1 MSMSGKTKRAAFAC
15 TECGSEQPR
24 WMGQCPSCGSWSTIV
39 EKGGN
44 AKAGRD
50 SLQKLSDVDGLQ
62 ANRHAT
68 GIGELDRVLGGGLV
82 PGSLTLLAGE
92 PGIGKSTLALQ
103 LAAGMG
109 SVLYAAGEE
118 SPAQIKLRAN
128 RLGVAGDR
136 ILVTTSPAVET
147 ILKQVEAEK
156 PALVI
161 VDSIQT
167 VRVEDPSVTPGAVN
181 QIREAAARCM
191 RAAKGLGIPILLVG
205 HVTKSGDIAGPML
218 LEHLVDTV
226 LVLETDT
233 SGSYRL
239 LRTTKNR
246 FGATDDV
253 GLFAMSETGMREV
266 TNPSEILLPSHLAP
280 APGSAITVSMEGRRP
295 LVLEL
300 QALTMPTAYGLPR
313 RLATGIDPNR
323 LALLLAVLERRGRT
337 MVSKDDV
344 YLNSAGGFRLKE
356 TAVDLA
362 TIAAVASALRDQP
375 LPAGAVFVG
384 EVGLGG
390 EVRPVGR
397 LEPRLREAAALG
409 FKAAWTPKQKVEVP
423 AGMKIRAVS
432 TIDELLEALF
442 PS

>member
-1 MSMSGKTKRAAFAC
+1 MTRSKRAAFAC
-15 TECGSEQPR
+15 TECGSEQPQWVGR
-24 WMGQCPSCGSWSTIV
+24 CPSCGSWSTIV
-39 EKGGN
+39 EKKAAARAGSGGL
-44 AKAGRD
+44 KA
-50 SLQKLSDVDGLQ
+50 LSEVDGLQ
-62 ANRHAT
+62 ADRKPT
-68 GIGELDRVLGGGLV
+68 GIGELDRVLGGGIV

-103 LAAGMG
+103 LAAGAG
-109 SVLYAAGEE
+109 TVLYAAGEE
-118 SPAQIKLRAN
+118 SPAQIKLRAD
-128 RLGVAGDR
+128 RLRVAGER
-136 ILVTTSPAVET
+136 ILVSTEPTVEG
-147 ILKQVEAEK
+147 ILKQVETERPSLA
-156 PALVI
+156 I

-191 RAAKGLGIPILLVG
+191 RAAKGLGVPIVLVG

-218 LEHLVDTV
+218 LEHLVDAV

-239 LRTTKNR
+239 LRSTKNR
-246 FGATDDV
+246 FGSTDEV
-253 GLFAMSETGMREV
+253 GLFAMSEAGMREV
-266 TNPSEILLPSHLAP
+266 TNPSEILLPAHKAP
-280 APGSAITVSMEGRRP
+280 APGSAVTVSMEGRRP

-300 QALTMPTAYGLPR
+300 QALTMPTAYGIPR
-313 RLATGIDPNR
+313 RLATGIDANR
-323 LALLLAVLERRGRT
+323 LALLLAVLERRGAT
-337 MVSKDDV
+337 VVSKDDV

-362 TIAAVASALRDQP
+362 AVAAVASALRDQP
-375 LPAGAVFVG
+375 LPAGAVFLG

-409 FKAAWTPKQKVEVP
+409 FKTAWTPRQNVEAP
-423 AGMKIRAVS
+423 AGIAVRAIESVA
-432 TIDELLEALF
+432 DLLQAVF
-442 PS
+442 PPT